1 MKTTEKALQIRN
13 QLKSKNDCI
22 ENSINDALPILPPF
36 VGKDNIKLVIIG
48 QDPTVRNNNSR
59 SKISCTLNLD
69 KNNSLKRYIEQICF
83 GLGISLENVYA
94 TNIFKYFYT
103 VPPAN
108 TLNVLNQHLE
118 PNLQLLNAELEN
130 YREAIIITLGEPVL
144 KLLTDDKN
152 KVRKYW
158 DYDEKTGISNMK
170 FSFVEARVNKLGRD
184 FYPFPHQPSLRKDFY
199 SENLSKY
206 ISYISH

>member
-1 MKTTEKALQIRN
+1 MKIFVEAIKIRN
-13 QLKSKNDCI
+13 QLKSEHDCI
-22 ENSINDALPILPPF
+22 ENPIDDTLPIIPPF
-36 VGKDNIKLVIIG
+36 DGLGNIKLIVIG
-48 QDPTVRNNNSR
+48 QDPTVKNNNSR

-83 GLGISLENVYA
+83 GLGMDLENVYA

-103 VPPAN
+103 VPPAK
-108 TLNVLNQHLE
+108 TMKVLYQHLE
-118 PNLQLLNAELEN
+118 PNLQLLDAELAN
-130 YREAIIITLGEPVL
+130 YKNAIIITLGEPVL

-158 DYDEKTGISNMK
+158 DYDVKTGISNMK
-170 FSFVEARVNKLGRD
+170 FSFVEAKENKLGRD

-199 SENLSKY
+199 RNTLNDYLKFVQ
-206 ISYISH
+206 

>member
-1 MKTTEKALQIRN
+1 MRITEEALKIRSY
-13 QLKSKNDCI
+13 LKLNNECQDNPI
-22 ENSINDALPILPPF
+22 DLVLPIIPPF

-48 QDPTVRNNNSR
+48 QDPTVKNNNSR

-83 GLGISLENVYA
+83 SLGISLENVYA

-103 VPPAN
+103 YPPAN
-108 TLNVLNQHLE
+108 TMNVLYQHLE
-118 PNLQLLNAELEN
+118 LNLQLLNVELEN

-158 DYDEKTGISNMK
+158 DYDVKTGISNMN

-206 ISYISH
+206 INYISH